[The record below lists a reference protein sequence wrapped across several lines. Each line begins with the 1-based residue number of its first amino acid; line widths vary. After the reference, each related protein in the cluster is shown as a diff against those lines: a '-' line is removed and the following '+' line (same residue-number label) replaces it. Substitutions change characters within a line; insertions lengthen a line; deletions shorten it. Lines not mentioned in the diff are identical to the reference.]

1 MPGAYD
7 RSRNDAVVR
16 QFSAN
21 FDSAMS
27 SFFGTR
33 IPNREA
39 AQGAHDAYVAALR
52 AHGTDVTVLPG
63 LDGHPDCCFVEDQA
77 IIVDGNALMP
87 IVGHESRL
95 GEQPLIASFLEKS
108 LTLHWME
115 EPAKL
120 DGGDIVRVG
129 DKIFVGIGER
139 TNKEGVAQL
148 RAFLSELG
156 YKLKQIN
163 LPKGILHLT
172 SACSSP
178 DPPILLIPEGILK
191 PSDFGKLPDTEIV
204 VVPQEEMYGC
214 NTIGFG
220 KHVLVAKGYPTVNKL
235 LEEKGYTIHE
245 LEMSQFKAV
254 DGSITCLSLFF

>member
-1 MPGAYD
+1 MATASLRDKRRAIVRGIPETFPEALT
-7 RSRNDAVVR
+7 SNQFPSKTKLSSKDARR
-16 QFSAN
+16 QQ
-21 FDSAMS
+21 FDYIKKIE
-27 SFFGTR
+27 SFG
-33 IPNREA
+33 IE
-39 AQGAHDAYVAALR
+39 VI
-52 AHGTDVTVLPG
+52 VLPP
-63 LDGHPDCCFVEDQA
+63 DQQHPDCCFVEDQA

-129 DKIFVGIGER
+129 DKFFVGIGER

-178 DPPILLIPEGILK
+178 DPPILLIPE
-191 PSDFGKLPDTEIV
+191 
-204 VVPQEEMYGC
+204 
-214 NTIGFG
+214 
-220 KHVLVAKGYPTVNKL
+220 
-235 LEEKGYTIHE
+235 
-245 LEMSQFKAV
+245 
-254 DGSITCLSLFF
+254 